1 MKKAKKSSQE
11 PCSDIPG
18 RIGEII
24 YKHRRRLNYT
34 LRQLGE
40 LANLQA
46 SMILRAERGDH
57 NRQVK
62 ITIERLCK
70 LSVGLG
76 QAFSEEIAQF
86 ILDYL
91 PTQKKGARN

>member
-40 LANLQA
+40 LANVPA
-46 SMILRAERGDH
+46 SMILRAEHGDQS
-57 NRQVK
+57 RK
-62 ITIERLCK
+62 ITVERLCK
-70 LSVGLG
+70 LSSGLG
-76 QAFSEEIAQF
+76 QTFSEEIAQF